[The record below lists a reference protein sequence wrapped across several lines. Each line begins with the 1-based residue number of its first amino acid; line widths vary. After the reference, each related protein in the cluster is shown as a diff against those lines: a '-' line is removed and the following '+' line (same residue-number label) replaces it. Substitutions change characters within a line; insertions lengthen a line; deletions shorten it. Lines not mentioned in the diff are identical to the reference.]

1 MWYLEID
8 NTYKNL
14 EYGKDSAS
22 DHEGKNGTTVRD
34 HW

>member
-14 EYGKDSAS
+14 ECGKGSAS
-22 DHEGKNGTTVRD
+22 DHGGKDGTTGKRPQ
-34 HW
+34 